1 MTDSSPLRSG
11 RGFPLGI
18 LMLNLFIALLGQGM
32 VIPILPQYLQE
43 FDAAGTAAGYLV
55 AAFGA
60 AQFIFSPIGG
70 RMSDRFGR
78 KRMILA
84 GLFLTVISDYIFAV
98 SYNLPALYIARFI
111 GGIGLGIMVPSVLA
125 YVADVT
131 TQQTRAK
138 GMGYLSAAMN
148 LGMVLGPGLGGLIAT
163 YGIRV
168 PYLVAAALGLV
179 ATIMT
184 LWLKETLPQE
194 RRTAAIQGSNKPQT
208 SMLQQLGQS
217 FHRPYFRY
225 LLLILVMTFGLMTY
239 ETVYSL
245 YVEQQ
250 YGFTASEIA
259 IIITLGAIVGIVVQ
273 VWLLDR
279 VIRWLG
285 EYRLI
290 RLSLVVTAVALL
302 LMLIPVN
309 LGYLLAVS
317 ALFFA
322 FNAFLR
328 PTVNT
333 LLANHAGD
341 DEQGF
346 VAGLNTTYGSIG
358 SIIGPVVAGTLFDK
372 HIELPYIV
380 GAIILIATLALVRE
394 TSARQTRSKPISTD
408 DHAS

>member
-1 MTDSSPLRSG
+1 MTKSPSLQAGS
-11 RGFPLGI
+11 GFPLGI

-32 VIPILPQYLQE
+32 VIPILPEYLKQ
-43 FDAAGTAAGYLV
+43 FDAAGTAAGYMI

-70 RMSDRFGR
+70 RMSDRYGR
-78 KRMILA
+78 KKMILS
-84 GLFLTVISDYIFAV
+84 GLFLTVISDYMFAV
-98 SYNLPALYIARFI
+98 SYNLPSLYMARFI

-131 TQQTRAK
+131 TNTTRAK

-148 LGMVLGPGLGGLIAT
+148 LGMVLGPGIGGIIAQ

-179 ATIMT
+179 ATVMT
-184 LWLKETLPQE
+184 LLLKETLPPE
-194 RRTAAIQGSNKPQT
+194 RRT
-208 SMLQQLGQS
+208 QQLRGQQATPSMVSQLVSS
-217 FHRPYFRY
+217 FHTPYFRY
-225 LLLILVMTFGLMTY
+225 LLLILVMTFGLVNY
-239 ETVYSL
+239 ETVYAL

-250 YGFTASEIA
+250 YSFTSAQIA
-259 IIITLGAIVGIVVQ
+259 IIITLGAVIGIAVQ
-273 VWLLDR
+273 IWALDK
-279 VIRWLG
+279 VIRRIG
-285 EYRLI
+285 ESRLI
-290 RLSLVVTAVALL
+290 RLSLIMTAVALV

-309 LGYLLAVS
+309 LWYLLAVS
-317 ALFFA
+317 SLFFA

-333 LLANHAGD
+333 LLANHARD

-358 SIIGPVVAGTLFDK
+358 NIAGPIVAGTLFDYR
-372 HIELPYIV
+372 IGLPYMI
-380 GAIILIATLALVRE
+380 GAIVLLAALLLTRNKDRSSSVE
-394 TSARQTRSKPISTD
+394 TTQTYADRSDS
-408 DHAS
+408 